1 MFGFRVA
8 KKNSILRR
16 GSFNGLLKM
25 LRTDDLQV
33 FVLTAELG
41 SLSAAARR
49 LELSPAVASAALK
62 RLEAQLGCRLL
73 VRSTRSL
80 RLTGEGEQYLPHAR
94 AALQSLVAGQQL
106 LAGGKASIS
115 GPLQLS
121 APSDF
126 GRNVL
131 LHWLDEFQLQHP
143 LLSVRLLLA
152 DRNADLFRQPVDI
165 ALRYGQPEDSSLVAL
180 PVAAANRRV
189 LCAAPSYLATH
200 GAPRSLSEL
209 SGHNCLRFMLAG
221 RVHERWCFH
230 DGRRELQQS
239 VTGDRISDDAD
250 VVRRWALAG
259 RGVVYKSWLDVAQD
273 VQAGRLIV
281 LLPELS
287 GEAAPLNLICA
298 HRAHLGETLRL
309 LREHLVVRCQALLEH
324 APFGDGARR

>member
-1 MFGFRVA
+1 
-8 KKNSILRR
+8 
-16 GSFNGLLKM
+16 M

-41 SLSAAARR
+41 SLSATARQ

-62 RLEAQLGCRLL
+62 RLEAGLGCRLL

-80 RLTGEGEQYLPHAR
+80 RLTSEGEQYLPHAR
-94 AALQSLVAGQQL
+94 AALQSLLDGQQV
-106 LAGGKASIS
+106 LAGGKATIS

-131 LHWLDEFQLQHP
+131 LPWLDDFQSQHP
-143 LLSVRLLLA
+143 LLSLRLLLA

-180 PVAAANRRV
+180 PVAPANRRV
-189 LCAAPSYLATH
+189 LCASPGYLAAH
-200 GAPRSLSEL
+200 GAPTSLAEL
-209 SGHNCLRFMLAG
+209 AEHNCLRYMLAG

-230 DGRRELQQS
+230 DGRRAQEQL
-239 VTGDRISDDAD
+239 VKGDRISDDAD

-273 VQAGRLIV
+273 VQAGRLVV
-281 LLPELS
+281 LLPKMR

-298 HRAHLGETLRL
+298 HRAHFGETLRL
-309 LREHLVVRCQALLEH
+309 LREHLIERCRALLDH
-324 APFGDGARR
+324 APFGL

>member
-8 KKNSILRR
+8 KKNSIFRR
-16 GSFNGLLKM
+16 GSFNGILKM

-62 RLEAQLGCRLL
+62 RLEAGLGCRLL

-80 RLTGEGEQYLPHAR
+80 RLTDEGEQYLTHAR
-94 AALQSLVAGQQL
+94 SALQSLVEGQQL
-106 LAGGKASIS
+106 LAGGKATIS
-115 GPLQLS
+115 GLLQLS

-131 LHWLDEFQLQHP
+131 LPWLDDFQLQHP
-143 LLSVRLLLA
+143 QLSLRLLLA

-189 LCAAPSYLATH
+189 LCAAPSYLAVH
-200 GAPRSLSEL
+200 GAPRSLAEL
-209 SGHNCLRFMLAG
+209 AEHNCLRFMLAG
-221 RVHERWCFH
+221 RIHERWCFY
-230 DGRRELQQS
+230 DGRREQEQL
-239 VTGDRISDDAD
+239 VRGDRISDDAD

-259 RGVVYKSWLDVAQD
+259 RGLVYKSWLDVAHD

-281 LLPELS
+281 LLPELL
-287 GEAAPLNLICA
+287 GEPAPLNLICA
-298 HRAHLGETLRL
+298 HRAHLGERVRL
-309 LREHLVVRCQALLEH
+309 LREHLVERCQLLLQQ
-324 APFGDGARR
+324 APFTR

>member
-1 MFGFRVA
+1 MFGFRVT

-62 RLEAQLGCRLL
+62 RLETGLGCRLL

-94 AALQSLVAGQQL
+94 SALQSLLDGQQL
-106 LAGGKASIS
+106 LAGGKATIS

-131 LHWLDEFQLQHP
+131 LPWLDDFQLQHP
-143 LLSVRLLLA
+143 LLSLRLLLA

-180 PVAAANRRV
+180 PVAAGNRRV
-189 LCAAPSYLATH
+189 LCAAPCYIAAH
-200 GAPRSLSEL
+200 GAPASLADL
-209 SGHNCLRFMLAG
+209 ADHNCLRYMLAG

-230 DGRRELQQS
+230 DGRRALEQA
-239 VTGDRISDDAD
+239 VKGDRISDDAD

-259 RGVVYKSWLDVAQD
+259 RGVVYKSWLDVAHD
-273 VQAGRLIV
+273 VQAERLVV
-281 LLPELS
+281 LLPEML
-287 GEAAPLNLICA
+287 GEAAPLNLICT

-309 LREHLVVRCQALLEH
+309 LREHLSERCRVLLEL
-324 APFGDGARR
+324 APFFAR

>member
-8 KKNSILRR
+8 KKNSIFRR
-16 GSFNGLLKM
+16 GSFNGILKM

-62 RLEAQLGCRLL
+62 RLEAGLGCRLL

-80 RLTGEGEQYLPHAR
+80 RLTDEGEQYLTHAR
-94 AALQSLVAGQQL
+94 SALQSLVEGQQL
-106 LAGGKASIS
+106 LAGGKATIS
-115 GPLQLS
+115 GLLQLS

-131 LHWLDEFQLQHP
+131 LPWLDDFQLQHP
-143 LLSVRLLLA
+143 QLSLRLLLA

-189 LCAAPSYLATH
+189 LCAAPSYLAVH
-200 GAPRSLSEL
+200 GAPRSLAEL
-209 SGHNCLRFMLAG
+209 AEHNCLRFMLAG
-221 RVHERWCFH
+221 RIHERWCFY
-230 DGRRELQQS
+230 DGRREQVQL
-239 VTGDRISDDAD
+239 VRGDRISDDAD

-259 RGVVYKSWLDVAQD
+259 RGLVYKSWLDVAHD

-281 LLPELS
+281 LLPELL
-287 GEAAPLNLICA
+287 GEPAPLNLICA
-298 HRAHLGETLRL
+298 HRAHLGERVRL
-309 LREHLVVRCQALLEH
+309 LREHLVERCQLLLQQ
-324 APFGDGARR
+324 APFTH

>member
-1 MFGFRVA
+1 MFGFRFE
-8 KKNSILRR
+8 KKKRLFCR
-16 GSFNGLLKM
+16 GSFKRFLKM

-62 RLEAQLGCRLL
+62 RLEATLGCRLL
-73 VRSTRSL
+73 ARSTRSL

-94 AALQSLVAGQQL
+94 AALQSLVHGQQL
-106 LAGGKASIS
+106 LAGGKATIS

-131 LHWLDEFQLQHP
+131 LPWLDAFQVQHP
-143 LLSVRLLLA
+143 QLSLRLLLA

-165 ALRYGQPEDSSLVAL
+165 ALRYGLPEDSSLVAL
-180 PVAAANRRV
+180 PVAPTNRRV
-189 LCAAPSYLATH
+189 LCAAPAYLERH
-200 GAPRSLSEL
+200 GPLRSLAEL
-209 SGHNCLRFMLAG
+209 TGHNCLRYMLAG

-230 DGRRELQQS
+230 DGRRELVQH
-239 VTGDRISDDAD
+239 VGGDRISDDAD

-259 RGVVYKSWLDVAQD
+259 RGVVYKSWLDVAHD
-273 VQAGRLIV
+273 VQAGRLQV
-281 LLPELS
+281 LLPELR
-287 GEAAPLNLICA
+287 GEPAPLNLICA

-309 LREHLVVRCQALLEH
+309 LREHLIERCRVLLDQ
-324 APFGDGARR
+324 APFAYD

>member
-1 MFGFRVA
+1 
-8 KKNSILRR
+8 
-16 GSFNGLLKM
+16 M

-62 RLEAQLGCRLL
+62 RLESGLGCRLL

-94 AALQSLVAGQQL
+94 SALQSLLEGQQL
-106 LAGGKASIS
+106 LAGGKATIS
-115 GPLQLS
+115 GLLQLS

-131 LHWLDEFQLQHP
+131 LPWLDEFQSQHP
-143 LLSVRLLLA
+143 LLNVRLLLA

-189 LCAAPSYLATH
+189 LCAAPTYLAAH
-200 GAPRSLSEL
+200 GTPQSLTEL
-209 SGHNCLRFMLAG
+209 AEHNCLRYMLAG

-230 DGRRELQQS
+230 DGRRELEQP
-239 VTGDRISDDAD
+239 VRGDRISDDAD

-259 RGVVYKSWLDVAQD
+259 RGLVYKSWLDVAQD
-273 VQAGRLIV
+273 VQAGRLV
-281 LLPELS
+281 VVLPEMR

-309 LREHLVVRCQALLEH
+309 LREHLTERCRVLLDQATF
-324 APFGDGARR
+324 AQ

>member
-1 MFGFRVA
+1 
-8 KKNSILRR
+8 
-16 GSFNGLLKM
+16 M

-41 SLSAAARR
+41 SLSAAARQ

-62 RLEAQLGCRLL
+62 RLEAGLGCRLL

-94 AALQSLVAGQQL
+94 SALQSLLEGQQL
-106 LAGGKASIS
+106 LAGGKATIS

-121 APSDF
+121 VPSDF

-131 LHWLDEFQLQHP
+131 LPWLDEFQLQHP
-143 LLSVRLLLA
+143 LLSLRLLLA

-189 LCAAPSYLATH
+189 LCAAPSYIATH
-200 GAPRSLSEL
+200 GAPASLAEL
-209 SGHNCLRFMLAG
+209 AGHNCLRYMLAG

-230 DGRRELQQS
+230 DGRRVLEQM
-239 VTGDRISDDAD
+239 VKGDRISDDAD

-259 RGVVYKSWLDVAQD
+259 RGVVYKSWLDVAHD
-273 VQAGRLIV
+273 VQAERLVV
-281 LLPELS
+281 LLPELL

-298 HRAHLGETLRL
+298 HRAHLGDTLRL
-309 LREHLVVRCQALLEH
+309 LREHLSERCRVLLEQ
-324 APFGDGARR
+324 APFYRHGYEH

>member
-1 MFGFRVA
+1 MFGFHGM
-8 KKNSILRR
+8 KKNRILRR
-16 GSFNGLLKM
+16 DSFNEFLKM

-62 RLEAQLGCRLL
+62 RLEAGLGCRLL

-94 AALQSLVAGQQL
+94 AALQSLLDGRQL
-106 LAGGKASIS
+106 LAGGKAAIS

-131 LHWLDEFQLQHP
+131 LPWLDAFQQAHP
-143 LLSVRLLLA
+143 LVSLRLLLA

-180 PVAAANRRV
+180 PVAAGNRRV
-189 LCAAPSYLATH
+189 LCASPAYLAAH
-200 GAPRSLSEL
+200 GTPRSLAEL

-230 DGRRELQQS
+230 EGRRELAQLVS
-239 VTGDRISDDAD
+239 GDRVSDDAD

-273 VQAGRLIV
+273 VQAGRLVV
-281 LLPELS
+281 LLPGLT

-298 HRAHLGETLRL
+298 HRAQLGETLRL
-309 LREHLVVRCQALLEH
+309 LRQHLVKRCQELLEQ
-324 APFGDGARR
+324 APFDG

>member
-1 MFGFRVA
+1 
-8 KKNSILRR
+8 
-16 GSFNGLLKM
+16 M
-25 LRTDDLQV
+25 LRTDDLHV

-62 RLEAQLGCRLL
+62 RLEASLGRRLL

-80 RLTGEGEQYLPHAR
+80 RLTAEGEQYLPHAR
-94 AALQSLVAGQQL
+94 AALHSLMTGEQL
-106 LAGGKASIS
+106 LAGGKATIS
-115 GPLQLS
+115 GLLQLS

-131 LHWLDEFQLQHP
+131 LPWLDEFQLQHP

-152 DRNADLFRQPVDI
+152 DRNADLFRQPVDV

-189 LCAAPSYLATH
+189 LCASPRYLSDH
-200 GAPRSLSEL
+200 GEPRSLEEL
-209 SGHNCLRFMLAG
+209 SRHNCLRFMLAG
-221 RVHERWCFH
+221 RVHERWVFH
-230 DGRRELQQS
+230 DGRRELQQL

-259 RGVVYKSWLDVAQD
+259 QGVVYKSWLDVAQD
-273 VQAGRLIV
+273 VQAGRLVI
-281 LLPELS
+281 LLPHLQ
-287 GEAAPLNLICA
+287 GETAPLNLICA
-298 HRAHLGETLRL
+298 HRAHLDETLRL
-309 LREHLVVRCQALLEH
+309 LREHLVARCHALLEL
-324 APFGDGARR
+324 APFRTETGR

>member
-1 MFGFRVA
+1 
-8 KKNSILRR
+8 
-16 GSFNGLLKM
+16 M

-62 RLEAQLGCRLL
+62 RLEAGLGCRLL

-80 RLTGEGEQYLPHAR
+80 RLTAEGEQYLPHAR
-94 AALQSLVAGQQL
+94 SALQNLLEGQQL
-106 LAGGKASIS
+106 LAGGKATIS
-115 GPLQLS
+115 GLLQLS

-131 LHWLDEFQLQHP
+131 LPWLDAFQLRYP
-143 LLSVRLLLA
+143 LLTLRLLLA

-189 LCAAPSYLATH
+189 LCAAPGYIAAH
-200 GAPRSLSEL
+200 GAPASLGDL
-209 SGHNCLRFMLAG
+209 ADHNCLRYMLAG

-230 DGRRELQQS
+230 DGRRTLEQT
-239 VTGDRISDDAD
+239 VKGDRISDDAD

-259 RGVVYKSWLDVAQD
+259 RGIVYKSWLDVAQD
-273 VQAGRLIV
+273 VEAGRLIV
-281 LLPELS
+281 LLPQLR
-287 GEAAPLNLICA
+287 GEGAPLNLICA
-298 HRAHLGETLRL
+298 HRAQMGETLRL
-309 LREHLVVRCQALLEH
+309 LREHLVECCRLLLND
-324 APFGDGARR
+324 APFLR